1 MDTKKE
7 ETQEVGDSQSIP
19 SIDKSRIDYFLKGT
33 NDVYKER
40 LRQIEI
46 GYGTDNDDSYI
57 GGELAAAGGCYA
69 FHAAVVLHEGT
80 PPSYGDNPPGWW
92 PFNASSWKP
101 ETARENLIK
110 AAALIIAEIDK
121 IDRKEAE
128 ALTMNKGDRPD
139 LHPK

>member
-1 MDTKKE
+1 MEKQDNIE
-7 ETQEVGDSQSIP
+7 SSPGGETESP
-19 SIDKSRIDYFLKGT
+19 SSEKIEYFLKGT

-46 GYGTDNDDSYI
+46 GYGTDNDDGYT

-69 FHAAVVLHEGT
+69 FHAAVVLHEGV

-92 PFNASSWKP
+92 PFNAASWKP
-101 ETARENLIK
+101 ETARENLVK

-128 ALTMNKGDRPD
+128 ALTMNKGVEPD